1 MVKIALIAIAGMTL
15 AIVVGTMRKDI
26 SIWITIVSG
35 MIIFFFGITKF
46 EYIVDMF
53 HELTEY
59 IGISE
64 TYIKIIL
71 KMIGIAYLSEFTA
84 SICKDAGQNTIAG
97 QVDFFG
103 RMSMI
108 AVSLPVL
115 QSLLETIGELIPGR
129 FMREGRY

>member
-1 MVKIALIAIAGMTL
+1 MVKIALIAITGMTL
-15 AIVVGTMRKDI
+15 ALILGSMRKDI
-26 SIWITIVSG
+26 SIWITIVCAI
-35 MIIFFFGITKF
+35 IIFFYGISKF
-46 EYIVDMF
+46 EYIVNMF

-59 IGISE
+59 LGINE
-64 TYIKIIL
+64 MYIKVIL

-108 AVSLPVL
+108 AVSLPIL
-115 QSLLETIGELIPGR
+115 RSLLETIGELVS
-129 FMREGRY
+129 

>member
-1 MVKIALIAIAGMTL
+1 MVKIALIALAGMTL
-15 AIVVGTMRKDI
+15 AMLVGSMRKDI
-26 SIWITIVSG
+26 SIWITIVCAV
-35 MIIFFFGITKF
+35 IIFFYGISKF

-53 HELTEY
+53 YELTEY
-59 IGISE
+59 IGIQE

-71 KMIGIAYLSEFTA
+71 KMIGIAYLSEFIA

-103 RMSMI
+103 RISMI

-115 QSLLETIGELIPGR
+115 RSLLETIGEWIP
-129 FMREGRY
+129 

>member
-1 MVKIALIAIAGMTL
+1 MVKIALIAITGMTL
-15 AIVVGTMRKDI
+15 ALVLGSMRKEI
-26 SIWITIVSG
+26 SIWITIVCG
-35 MIIFFFGITKF
+35 IIIFFFGISKF

-59 IGISE
+59 LGISE
-64 TYIKIIL
+64 VYIKVIL

-108 AVSLPVL
+108 VVSLPIL
-115 QSLLETIGELIPGR
+115 RSLLETIGELVS
-129 FMREGRY
+129 

>member
-1 MVKIALIAIAGMTL
+1 MVKIALIALAGMTL
-15 AIVVGTMRKDI
+15 AMLVGSMRKDI
-26 SIWITIVSG
+26 SIWITIVCAV
-35 MIIFFFGITKF
+35 IIFFYGISKF

-53 HELTEY
+53 YELTEY
-59 IGISE
+59 IGIHE

-71 KMIGIAYLSEFTA
+71 KMIGIAYLSEFIA

-103 RMSMI
+103 RISMI

-115 QSLLETIGELIPGR
+115 RSLLETIGEWIP
-129 FMREGRY
+129 

>member
-1 MVKIALIAIAGMTL
+1 MVKIALIAIIGMTL
-15 AIVVGTMRKDI
+15 ALILGSMRKDI
-26 SIWITIVSG
+26 SIWITIVCAI
-35 MIIFFFGITKF
+35 IIFFYGISKF
-46 EYIVDMF
+46 EYIVNMF

-59 IGISE
+59 LGMNE
-64 TYIKIIL
+64 MYIKVIL

-108 AVSLPVL
+108 AVSLPIL
-115 QSLLETIGELIPGR
+115 RSLLETIGELVS
-129 FMREGRY
+129 

>member
-1 MVKIALIAIAGMTL
+1 MVKIALIAITGMTL
-15 AIVVGTMRKDI
+15 ALILGSMRKDI
-26 SIWITIVSG
+26 SIWITIVCAI
-35 MIIFFFGITKF
+35 IIFFYGISKF
-46 EYIVDMF
+46 EYIVNMF

-59 IGISE
+59 LGMNE
-64 TYIKIIL
+64 MYIKVIL

-115 QSLLETIGELIPGR
+115 RSLLETIGELVS
-129 FMREGRY
+129 

>member
-1 MVKIALIAIAGMTL
+1 MGKIALIAITGMTL
-15 AIVVGTMRKDI
+15 AIVVGGMRRDI

-35 MIIFFFGITKF
+35 IIIFFFGISKF
-46 EYIVDMF
+46 EYVVDMF

-59 IGISE
+59 TGISE
-64 TYIKIIL
+64 TYIKIIF

-84 SICKDAGQNTIAG
+84 SICKDAGQNAIAG

-108 AVSLPVL
+108 VVSLPVL
-115 QSLLETIGELIPGR
+115 KSLLETIGELLP
-129 FMREGRY
+129 

>member
-1 MVKIALIAIAGMTL
+1 MVKIALIAVTGMTL
-15 AIVVGTMRKDI
+15 ALVLGNMRKEI
-26 SIWITIVSG
+26 SIWITIVCG
-35 MIIFFFGITKF
+35 IIIFFFGISKF

-59 IGISE
+59 LGINE
-64 TYIKIIL
+64 VYIKVIL

-108 AVSLPVL
+108 AVSLPIL
-115 QSLLETIGELIPGR
+115 RSLLETIGELVSGT
-129 FMREGRY
+129 

>member
-1 MVKIALIAIAGMTL
+1 MGKIALVAITGMTL
-15 AIVVGTMRKDI
+15 AIVVGGMRRDI

-35 MIIFFFGITKF
+35 IIIFFFGISKF
-46 EYIVDMF
+46 EYVVDMF

-59 IGISE
+59 TGISE
-64 TYIKIIL
+64 TYIKIIF

-84 SICKDAGQNTIAG
+84 SICKDAGQNAIAG

-108 AVSLPVL
+108 VVSLPVL
-115 QSLLETIGELIPGR
+115 KSLLETIGELLP
-129 FMREGRY
+129 

>member
-1 MVKIALIAIAGMTL
+1 MVKIALIAITGMTL
-15 AIVVGTMRKDI
+15 ALILGGMRKDI
-26 SIWITIVSG
+26 SIWITIVCAI
-35 MIIFFFGITKF
+35 IIFFFGISKF
-46 EYIVDMF
+46 EYIVNMF

-59 IGISE
+59 LGMNE
-64 TYIKIIL
+64 MYIKVIL

-108 AVSLPVL
+108 AVSLPIL
-115 QSLLETIGELIPGR
+115 RSLLETIGELVS
-129 FMREGRY
+129 

>member
-1 MVKIALIAIAGMTL
+1 MVKIALIALAGMAL
-15 AIVVGTMRKDI
+15 AMLVGSMRKDI
-26 SIWITIVSG
+26 SIWITIVCAV
-35 MIIFFFGITKF
+35 IIFFYGISKF

-53 HELTEY
+53 YELTEY
-59 IGISE
+59 IGIHE

-71 KMIGIAYLSEFTA
+71 KMIGIAYLSEFIA

-103 RMSMI
+103 RISMI

-115 QSLLETIGELIPGR
+115 RSLLETIGEWIP
-129 FMREGRY
+129 

>member
-15 AIVVGTMRKDI
+15 VLILGSMRKDI
-26 SIWITIVSG
+26 SIWITIVCAI
-35 MIIFFFGITKF
+35 IIFFFGISKF
-46 EYIVDMF
+46 EYIVNMF

-59 IGISE
+59 LGMNE
-64 TYIKIIL
+64 MYIKVIL

-108 AVSLPVL
+108 AVSLPIL
-115 QSLLETIGELIPGR
+115 RSLLETIGELVS
-129 FMREGRY
+129 

>member
-1 MVKIALIAIAGMTL
+1 MVKIALIAITGMTL
-15 AIVVGTMRKDI
+15 ALVLGSMRKEI
-26 SIWITIVSG
+26 SIWITIVCG
-35 MIIFFFGITKF
+35 IIIFFFGISKF

-59 IGISE
+59 LGINE
-64 TYIKIIL
+64 VYIKVIL
-71 KMIGIAYLSEFTA
+71 KMIGIAFLSEFTA

-108 AVSLPVL
+108 AVSLPIL
-115 QSLLETIGELIPGR
+115 RSLLETIGELVSGT
-129 FMREGRY
+129 